1 MAEMVGISEN
11 ECGLL
16 RGRSEART
24 RPLTRWLVC
33 VAAVFVVWLVAASRW
48 MVTDRVVPWDSKNQ
62 FYAFFRFLASS
73 LHSGASPFWNPYHY
87 GGHPSV
93 ADPQSL
99 IFAPAFFLWALFDP
113 APTLRTFDLIVYAHL
128 LLGGLAI
135 AAIGWRAHWPAAACL
150 LAAVVFMFSGAAAG
164 RLQHTGAIL
173 AYSMFPPALLLL
185 QVALDRRSP
194 WAAIGFALV
203 ASALALARNQV
214 ALLLCLLLAAFAL
227 AAIVTAE
234 YPLRY
239 LRERFAAL
247 ITMAVGGL
255 ALISAPLLLTI
266 QFADLSNRPAETY
279 DVAVK
284 SSLHPLHLAQL
295 AVADIFVTDDH
306 YWGPGPES
314 IPE

>member
-113 APTLRTFDLIVYAHL
+113 APSLHTFDLIVYAHL
-128 LLGGLAI
+128 LMGGLAM
-135 AAIGWRAHWPAAACL
+135 AAIGWRAHWPVAACV
-150 LAAVVFMFSGAAAG
+150 LAAVIFMFAGVAAG

-173 AYSMFPPALLLL
+173 AYALFPPALLLM
-185 QVALDRRSP
+185 QVALDRRSLL
-194 WAAIGFALV
+194 AAAGFAVV
-203 ASALALARNQV
+203 ATVLALARNQV
-214 ALLLCLLLAAFAL
+214 ALLLCYVLAAFAL
-227 AAIVTAE
+227 AAILTAPQ
-234 YPLRY
+234 PLRY
-239 LRERFAAL
+239 LRQRFAAFAV
-247 ITMAVGGL
+247 MAGGGL
-255 ALISAPLLLTI
+255 ALIAAPLLLTM
-266 QFADLSNRPAETY
+266 QFAALSNRPEESY
-279 DVAVK
+279 DLAVK

-295 AVADIFVTDDH
+295 
-306 YWGPGPES
+306 
-314 IPE
+314 